1 MSRGLN
7 KMDVSSLVTS
17 VVMVIVGIV
26 VIFYVVGGTSAT
38 LTAAA
43 DNISGS
49 GLPLAGLFSSN
60 GVVLLIFMAG
70 ILLTIIGVSLGVAK
84 LQKK

>member
-1 MSRGLN
+1 
-7 KMDVSSLVTS
+7 MDVGKMVTG
-17 VVMVIVGIV
+17 VVLVIVGIV
-26 VIFYVVGGTSAT
+26 VIFYLVGNTAPT

-49 GLPLAGLFSSN
+49 GLPLAGLFASN

-70 ILLTIIGVSLGVAK
+70 ILLTIIGISLGVA
-84 LQKK
+84 QIAKK